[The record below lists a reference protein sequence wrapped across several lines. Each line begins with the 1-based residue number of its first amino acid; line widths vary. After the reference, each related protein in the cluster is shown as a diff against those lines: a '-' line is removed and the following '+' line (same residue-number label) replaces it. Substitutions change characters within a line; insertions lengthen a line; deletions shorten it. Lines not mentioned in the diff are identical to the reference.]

1 MPNALEPTVPL
12 VLAATADA
20 AFLASFVKP
29 VLLLASFLPFA
40 WVVSSRLEPD
50 ARLNRLNVAAWN
62 GAFVGTAAAALAAAL
77 LIPIFWI
84 GWPVAILLL
93 VAVLFAYWKIRD
105 AKLPEDRRF
114 RLFSGEMQEKLEA
127 RRTRR
132 GIAAAQV
139 SFTSPRGEARKVP
152 EKDDA
157 LFPVHMRVEE
167 LLVPALERRA
177 SRVEILPTRKGIAA
191 TALVDGIRA
200 TLGNLSAEE
209 TPAIVDYIKT
219 QADLDVEDRRR
230 LQEAEFRLR
239 GPTGDIAVTLSTS
252 GSSAGQT
259 LRLDFDRRDRLGKSY
274 DILGLHATQKA
285 VLAPLTEPEHRHG
298 IVLVTAPPEQGLT
311 TTGYALLGRHDA
323 FTCNIKTLEEKVE
336 FELEGVDHVGWTT
349 SDPSTPFATTLQS
362 MLRRDP
368 DVVLVGATA
377 EPKVLA
383 TAAAPGPDGPLIY
396 VLMQQPGIAAAITE
410 WCRSVGDLKAAAR
423 GLRAVTTQRL
433 MRTLCPNCKQPA
445 QTSPDQLRKLGIPER
460 AAGQIQRAVGKI
472 QPARNRIED
481 CPVCQGTGYLGQI
494 AVFEVM
500 SVDDDVR
507 AQLLAGDLKA
517 AVAEARRKKMLML
530 TEAALAKVV
539 AGETSLEE
547 FARVFAPK
555 KPTVRPSAPRKSDA
569 ES

>member
-1 MPNALEPTVPL
+1 VPIAFEPTVSS

-20 AFLASFVKP
+20 AMLASFVKP
-29 VLLLASFLPFA
+29 LLLLASFLPFA
-40 WVVSSRLEPD
+40 WVVSSRIEPD
-50 ARLNRLNVAAWN
+50 ARSHRLNVAVWN

-84 GWPVAILLL
+84 GWPVAVLLL
-93 VAVLFAYWKIRD
+93 VGVLSAYWKVRD

-114 RLFSGEMQEKLEA
+114 RLFSGEMQSRMEA

-139 SFTSPRGEARKVP
+139 SFTGPGGESRPVP

-177 SRVEILPTRKGIAA
+177 SRVEILPTRNGIAA

-200 TLGNLSAEE
+200 TLAKLSPEE
-209 TPAIVDYIKT
+209 TPAILDYIKT
-219 QADLDVEDRRR
+219 QAGLDVADRRR

-239 GPTGDIAVTLSTS
+239 GPTGDVAVTIGTS
-252 GSSAGQT
+252 GSSAGQS
-259 LRLDFDRRDRLGKSY
+259 LRLDFDRRDRIGKSY
-274 DILGLHATQKA
+274 DTLGLHQTQMA
-285 VLAPLTEPEHRHG
+285 ALAPLTDPEHRHG
-298 IVLVTAPPEQGLT
+298 VVLVTAPPGQGLT

-336 FELEGVDHVGWTT
+336 LELEGVDHVGWST
-349 SDPSTPFATTLQS
+349 SDPSTPFAISLQS

-368 DVVLVGATA
+368 DIVLVGATA

-383 TAAAPGPDGPLIY
+383 TVASPGPDGPLIY

-410 WCRSVGDLKAAAR
+410 WFRGVGDLKHAAR
-423 GLRAVTTQRL
+423 SLRAVTTQRL

-445 QTSPDQLRKLGIPER
+445 KTSPEQLRKLGVPER
-460 AAGQIQRAVGKI
+460 AAGQIQRPVGKV

-481 CPVCQGTGYLGQI
+481 CPVCQGSGYLGQVG
-494 AVFEVM
+494 VFEVM
-500 SVDDDVR
+500 PIDEDVR
-507 AQLLAGDLKA
+507 TQLFAGDLKA
-517 AVAEARRKKMLML
+517 AVAEARRKKMLL
-530 TEAALAKVV
+530 LPEAALAKVV

-555 KPTVRPSAPRKSDA
+555 SPARPSASRKSDA
-569 ES
+569 KS

>member
-1 MPNALEPTVPL
+1 MPTAFEPTAPL

-20 AFLASFVKP
+20 ALLASFVKP

-50 ARLNRLNVAAWN
+50 ARLNRLNVALWN
-62 GAFVGTAAAALAAAL
+62 GIFVAAAAVALALAL

-84 GWPVAILLL
+84 GWPVALIVLAGSLL
-93 VAVLFAYWKIRD
+93 AYWKTRD

-114 RLFSGEMQEKLEA
+114 RFFSSEMQTKIEA

-139 SFTSPRGEARKVP
+139 SFTGPGGEARKVP
-152 EKDDA
+152 EKDDP
-157 LFPVHMRVEE
+157 LLPVHLRVEE

-177 SRVEILPTRKGIAA
+177 SRVEILPGRNGIAA
-191 TALVDGIRA
+191 TAMVDGLRS
-200 TLGNLSAEE
+200 TLAKLSPEE
-209 TPAIVDYIKT
+209 APPIIDYVKT
-219 QADLDVEDRRR
+219 QAGLDVEDRRR
-230 LQEAEFRLR
+230 LQETEFRLK
-239 GPTGDIAVTLSTS
+239 GPTGDVEVTISTS
-252 GSSAGQT
+252 GSSAGQA
-259 LRLDFDRRDRLGKSY
+259 LRLDFDRRSRLGRSY
-274 DILGLHATQKA
+274 DTLGLHPTQKA
-285 VLAPLTEPEHRHG
+285 VLDPLAEPEARHG
-298 IVLVTAPPEQGLT
+298 VVLVTAPPGEGLT

-336 FELEGVDHVGWTT
+336 FELEGVDHIGWST
-349 SDPSTPFATTLQS
+349 SDPNTPFSTSLQS

-368 DVVLVGATA
+368 DIVLVGATS

-396 VLMQQPGIAAAITE
+396 VLMRQSGVAAAITE

-445 QTSPDQLRKLGIPER
+445 QTAPEQLKKLGIPER

-481 CPVCQGTGYLGQI
+481 CPVCQGTGYLGQV

-500 SVDDDVR
+500 PVDDAVR
-507 AQLLAGDLKA
+507 SQLLAGDLKA
-517 AVAEARRKKMLML
+517 AVAEARRKKMLL
-530 TEAALAKVV
+530 LPEAALAKVV
-539 AGETSLEE
+539 AGDTSLEE

-555 KPTVRPSAPRKSDA
+555 KPARPSASRGSA
-569 ES
+569 ATS